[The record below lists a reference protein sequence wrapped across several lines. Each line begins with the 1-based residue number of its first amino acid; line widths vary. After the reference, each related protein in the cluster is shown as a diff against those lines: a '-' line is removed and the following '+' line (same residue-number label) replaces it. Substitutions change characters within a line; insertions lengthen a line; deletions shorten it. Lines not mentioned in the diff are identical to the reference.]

1 MGILT
6 ILIFILLLAIAIT
19 IPFLGIP
26 FLILVIIG
34 GVVYYVLRGGA
45 SLTFKGIKSITGRSP
60 PKVPGEATSRY
71 CPKCSTQLLRITD
84 EPGFWCT
91 NCKAWY
97 E

>member
-6 ILIFILLLAIAIT
+6 ILVFILLLALAIT

-34 GVVYYVLRGGA
+34 GAVYYVLRGGA
-45 SLTFKGIKSITGRSP
+45 SLTFKGIRSITGRPP
-60 PKVPGEATSRY
+60 PKVPGEATNRY
-71 CPKCSTQLLRITD
+71 CSKCNTQLLRIPD
-84 EPGFWCT
+84 EHGFWCT